1 MKIKY
6 YNGSRISGIELMIG
20 TAMPRLRIEWILAIT
35 LLLASSFCYAMQFQN
50 YTKTIRKLD
59 LDETERDTLLSIM
72 NACGQA
78 KNLDDDC
85 AIQELDRVATEESNE
100 HAKIMLRDYDAAIRE
115 GNGMDLECQTDNHT
129 QVNRTLGHCVLLLN
143 FYAIEEKQSE
153 NALQQ
158 YEVCLQGGMLGL
170 AYQGNL
176 AAQFVLTQ
184 LFNEKDMPDSATTW
198 QHALNQQKESDE
210 YMLLMKCYRS

>member
-1 MKIKY
+1 MY
-6 YNGSRISGIELMIG
+6 
-20 TAMPRLRIEWILAIT
+20 RLLTKWILAIT
-35 LLLASSFCYAMQFQN
+35 LLFISSLSFAIEFQK
-50 YTKTIRKLD
+50 YTQTIRKMD

-85 AIQELDRVATEESNE
+85 VIQELDRVATEESNE
-100 HAKIMLRDYDAAIRE
+100 HAKRILQAYDAAVHE
-115 GNGMDLECQTDNHT
+115 GNSMDLECQTDNHT
-129 QVNRTLGHCVLLLN
+129 QVNRTLGHCILLLN
-143 FYAIEEKQSE
+143 LYAIEEKQID

-176 AAQFVLTQ
+176 VAQFVLSQ
-184 LFNEKDMPDSATTW
+184 LFAEREMSDPATLWKNSLKHHKDT
-198 QHALNQQKESDE
+198 DE
-210 YMLLMKCYRS
+210 YKLLEKCYRS